1 MTRLEQQVFH
11 NFKNFL
17 ERPQL
22 AEFQSCNV
30 QSFERIS
37 I

>member
-1 MTRLEQQVFH
+1 MAWLEKQVSH
-11 NFKNFL
+11 YFKSSL
-17 ERPQL
+17 EGAQF